1 MTINTDFLIIGGGII
16 GLSIAREIQARH
28 PASSVTIIE
37 KEKKCGEHGS
47 GRNSGV
53 LHSGVYYPADT
64 LKAKF
69 TKDGNRKWQEY
80 CQERNLFLDQCGKL
94 ILATTQEEL
103 KGLDIIEDRA
113 IQNNVSIQ
121 RLDAKGIYEI
131 EPRANT
137 IGSGLFVPSTAT
149 IDPNEINNSI
159 SKEFKDSGGNLLL
172 DCEYLKKLPASNNVL
187 TSTEVISA
195 GYIINC
201 AGLHAD
207 KVAHDFN
214 MGLDFTMLPF
224 KGLYLYSSNQ
234 NSAPK
239 VHIYPVPDLNN
250 PFLGVH
256 LTRTISGGVKA
267 GPTAMPALWRE
278 NYSGLKNFNVKELI
292 EISLREAYM
301 FAMNKN
307 GFPKLAFEE
316 IRKQSKYFLI
326 NDASRLIGNI
336 ESMKFDTWG
345 KPGIRAQLVSKKTNE
360 LVMDFLIEQDDKS
373 MHILNAVS
381 PAWTCALSFSEYIVD
396 QI

>member
-1 MTINTDFLIIGGGII
+1 M
-16 GLSIAREIQARH
+16 S
-28 PASSVTIIE
+28 PAIRV
-37 KEKKCGEHGS
+37 
-47 GRNSGV
+47 
-53 LHSGVYYPADT
+53 
-64 LKAKF
+64 
-69 TKDGNRKWQEY
+69 
-80 CQERNLFLDQCGKL
+80 
-94 ILATTQEEL
+94 
-103 KGLDIIEDRA
+103 
-113 IQNNVSIQ
+113 
-121 RLDAKGIYEI
+121 
-131 EPRANT
+131 
-137 IGSGLFVPSTAT
+137 
-149 IDPNEINNSI
+149 
-159 SKEFKDSGGNLLL
+159 
-172 DCEYLKKLPASNNVL
+172 
-187 TSTEVISA
+187 
-195 GYIINC
+195 
-201 AGLHAD
+201 
-207 KVAHDFN
+207 
-214 MGLDFTMLPF
+214 
-224 KGLYLYSSNQ
+224 LYSSNQ

-326 NDASRLIGNI
+326 NDASRLIANI

>member
-16 GLSIAREIQARH
+16 GLSIAREIQARY
-28 PASSVTIIE
+28 PASSITIIE

-113 IQNNVSIQ
+113 TQNNVIIQ

-159 SKEFKDSGGNLLL
+159 SKEFKDSGGKLLL
-172 DCEYLKKLPASNNVL
+172 DCAYLKKLPGSNNVQ

-278 NYSGLKNFNVKELI
+278 NYSGLKNFNAKELI

-301 FAMNKN
+301 FVMNKN

-326 NDASRLIGNI
+326 NDASRLIANI

-345 KPGIRAQLVSKKTNE
+345 KPGIRAQLVSKQTNE

>member
-16 GLSIAREIQARH
+16 GLSIAREIQARY
-28 PASSVTIIE
+28 PASSITIIE

-113 IQNNVSIQ
+113 TQNNVIIQ

-172 DCEYLKKLPASNNVL
+172 DCAYLKKLPGRNNVL
-187 TSTEVISA
+187 TSKEVISA

-278 NYSGLKNFNVKELI
+278 NYSGLKNFNAKELI

-301 FAMNKN
+301 FVMNKN

-326 NDASRLIGNI
+326 NDASRLIANI

-345 KPGIRAQLVSKKTNE
+345 KPGIRAQLVSKQTNE